1 VIFDGWVPLAL
12 TSPVF
17 DSVEKT
23 LSELSRDAA
32 ASDGFEPA
40 ENLALQTASISTLAK
55 GRKDGAAFFAELDTS
70 RSTHSVTRGL

>member
-1 VIFDGWVPLAL
+1 VIFDGWVPPAL

-17 DSVEKT
+17 GSVEKT

-40 ENLALQTASISTLAK
+40 ENLALPTASIPSLAK
-55 GRKDGAAFFAELDTS
+55 ERKDEAAFL
-70 RSTHSVTRGL
+70 RSLTHPSANSVTPPL